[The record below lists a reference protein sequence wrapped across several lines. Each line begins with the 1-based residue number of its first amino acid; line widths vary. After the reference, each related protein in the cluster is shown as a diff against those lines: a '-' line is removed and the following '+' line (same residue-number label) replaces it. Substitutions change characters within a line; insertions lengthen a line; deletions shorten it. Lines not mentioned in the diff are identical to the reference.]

1 MLWLAVDVPSAA
13 AVASESCSAVKSV
26 YQAQGFR
33 ETVPSQPIS
42 GERVGGCRA
51 RDTASTRQHPQCS
64 RAPLSPLPRCPAVNS
79 HASQTARGS
88 EGTQDCSNN
97 TCHAT
102 PHLHILTD
110 KLLARS
116 LCVARC

>member
-51 RDTASTRQHPQCS
+51 RDTASTRQVNIISQS
-64 RAPLSPLPRCPAVNS
+64 RC
-79 HASQTARGS
+79 
-88 EGTQDCSNN
+88 
-97 TCHAT
+97 
-102 PHLHILTD
+102 
-110 KLLARS
+110 LLQVREV
-116 LCVARC
+116 LLRKCIV